1 MLSLIE
7 EAKTK
12 VKPLE
17 GFTEED
23 KKMYFKSKEE
33 LKEDK
38 SVVFIDP
45 QGKEVLD
52 QAGINLEV
60 LRKL

>member
-7 EAKTK
+7 EAKKK

>member
-17 GFTEED
+17 GFTDED
-23 KKMYFKSKEE
+23 RKMYFKSKEE

>member
-23 KKMYFKSKEE
+23 KKLYFKSKEE
-33 LKEDK
+33 YTELKTK
-38 SVVFIDP
+38 LNKVTPI
-45 QGKEVLD
+45 KEYP
-52 QAGINLEV
+52 I
-60 LRKL
+60 

>member
-12 VKPLE
+12 VKSLE
-17 GFTEED
+17 GFTDED
-23 KKMYFKSKEE
+23 RKMYFKSKEE

>member
-17 GFTEED
+17 GFSEED

>member
-23 KKMYFKSKEE
+23 KKLYFKSKEE

>member
-1 MLSLIE
+1 MLSLID

-17 GFTEED
+17 GFTDED
-23 KKMYFKSKEE
+23 RKMYFKTKEE

>member
-1 MLSLIE
+1 MLSLID

-17 GFTEED
+17 GLTDED
-23 KKMYFKSKEE
+23 RKMYFKTKEE

>member
-17 GFTEED
+17 GFTDED
-23 KKMYFKSKEE
+23 RKLYFKSKEE

>member
-1 MLSLIE
+1 LSPLSTQEEREKMLSLIE

-17 GFTEED
+17 GFTDED
-23 KKMYFKSKEE
+23 RKLYFKTKEE

-45 QGKEVLD
+45 
-52 QAGINLEV
+52 
-60 LRKL
+60 

>member
-1 MLSLIE
+1 MLSLID

-17 GFTEED
+17 GFIDED
-23 KKMYFKSKEE
+23 RKMYFKTKEE

-38 SVVFIDP
+38 SVIFIDP